1 MRTSTPRIWPPGGTP
16 PRGVVKST
24 RPRGGGV
31 VTLRGERPTPPRPP
45 GKGWG
50 ELPTDARPPWGWPRG
65 DPGGGFH
72 PCGDARAR
80 RHPRGDPGDGLP
92 SLRGCAQSG
101 VCGETT
107 PLPRTTRE
115 WVLFTTLSRRRHK
128 KAPRSTGVD
137 RGAAGRGLR
146 GGARGCNAACRVS
159 TGGRTAQRRGA
170 VPAALCPI
178 RVARGIRPG

>member
-80 RHPRGDPGDGLP
+80 RHACAAASPRG
-92 SLRGCAQSG
+92 
-101 VCGETT
+101 
-107 PLPRTTRE
+107 
-115 WVLFTTLSRRRHK
+115 SRRRLAIPAGMCLVWIVRGNYTATPYH
-128 KAPRSTGVD
+128 PRVGAFHHAIQAQAQKSPAVD
-137 RGAAGRGLR
+137 RGRP
-146 GGARGCNAACRVS
+146 RGCGALAA
-159 TGGRTAQRRGA
+159 RRGYGMN
-170 VPAALCPI
+170 
-178 RVARGIRPG
+178 RGVDGSE

>member
-45 GKGWG
+45 GNGWG

-72 PCGDARAR
+72 PRGDARAR
-80 RHPRGDPGDGLP
+80 RHPAGIQATACHPCGDVP
-92 SLRGCAQSG
+92 SLECVGKLHRYPVPPASGCFSPRYPGAGTKKPRGRPG
-101 VCGETT
+101 
-107 PLPRTTRE
+107 
-115 WVLFTTLSRRRHK
+115 
-128 KAPRSTGVD
+128 ST
-137 RGAAGRGLR
+137 AGLR
-146 GGARGCNAACRVS
+146 GAGCAAGLGDVTRRV
-159 TGGRTAQRRGA
+159 GLR
-170 VPAALCPI
+170 PAAEPPN
-178 RVARGIRPG
+178 VAGPFRRHCARFE